1 MSIKFVCRCG
11 KHLRARDEMAS
22 RRSRCPR
29 CGAPVGIPSLQPTH
43 RGALLGPMTLADR
56 QRTAQATLAPANCS
70 PEKASSSELTSRDV
84 PPAGRGRQAGPPSR
98 LNWRSRRWVETH
110 WHQCLLLPKGA
121 WPLLLGLACVMTVF
135 SGGLTLYLPALI
147 KDLRALD
154 SWFLWLA
161 WPCLLIPLTILG
173 YSSAFLDGV
182 FASAVSGEV
191 GHVAWPGRNLVL
203 GLHSG
208 VRWLTCFLAGPILPA
223 GLSILYWIHAGDLGL
238 LDKLIVAELN
248 ILAIAVWFLLLLSL
262 NYYERLRAVN
272 PVCVLGLIRRLGHRL
287 VGRAL
292 FAAVMLLA
300 LAWSGS
306 VGLEK
311 IRHDV
316 PQGWLWLF
324 LSWTTGMFF
333 ASFVSRW
340 IGVWFYWDRLRGR
353 L

>member
-43 RGALLGPMTLADR
+43 RGAPLGPMTLVDR
-56 QRTAQATLAPANCS
+56 QQTAQAPLASANCT
-70 PEKASSSELTSRDV
+70 PVQASSCELASREAL
-84 PPAGRGRQAGPPSR
+84 PAGRGRQAV

-110 WHQCLLLPKGA
+110 WYQCLLLPKGA
-121 WPLLLGLACVMTVF
+121 WPLVLGLGFAMTVF
-135 SGGLTLYLPALI
+135 SGGLALYLPALI
-147 KDLRALD
+147 NDLRAQAP
-154 SWFLWLA
+154 WFLWLA
-161 WPCLLIPLTILG
+161 WPCLLIPLTVLG

-182 FASAVSGEV
+182 FSSAMAGEV
-191 GHVAWPGRNLVL
+191 GQVAWPGRNLVL
-203 GLHSG
+203 ALRSCL
-208 VRWLTCFLAGPILPA
+208 RWLACFLAGPVVPA

-262 NYYERLRAVN
+262 NYYERLPAVN

-287 VGRAL
+287 VGLAL
-292 FAAVMLLA
+292 FAAFMLLA

-340 IGVWFYWDRLRGR
+340 IGVWFYWDRLRCR

>member
-43 RGALLGPMTLADR
+43 RGAPLGPMTLVHR
-56 QRTAQATLAPANCS
+56 QRTAQATLAPTNCTPDQAS
-70 PEKASSSELTSRDV
+70 SSSELASRD
-84 PPAGRGRQAGPPSR
+84 AGRDRQAVRPFR

-110 WHQCLLLPKGA
+110 WYQCLLLPRGA
-121 WPLLLGLACVMTVF
+121 WPLLLGLACVMTLF
-135 SGGLTLYLPALI
+135 SGGLALGLPALVN
-147 KDLRALD
+147 DFRAQE

-161 WPCLLIPLTILG
+161 WPLLLIPLTVLG
-173 YSSAFLDGV
+173 YASAFLDGV
-182 FASAVSGEV
+182 FASAMAGEV

-203 GLHSG
+203 ALRSG
-208 VRWLTCFLAGPILPA
+208 ARWLTCFLAGPIVPA

-248 ILAIAVWFLLLLSL
+248 TLAIAVWFLLLLSL
-262 NYYERLRAVN
+262 NYHERLRAVN
-272 PVCVLGLIRRLGHRL
+272 PVRVLGLIQRLGHRL
-287 VGRAL
+287 VALAL
-292 FAAVMLLA
+292 FMAVMLLA
-300 LAWSGS
+300 FAGSAW

-311 IRHDV
+311 LHHGV
-316 PQGWLWLF
+316 AQGWLWLF
-324 LSWTTGMFF
+324 LSWMSGMFF
-333 ASFVSRW
+333 ASFVFRW
-340 IGVWFYWDRLRGR
+340 VGVWFYWDRLRCR